1 MGRPSLLARFRRKAE
16 DPSEDSPRATPPRRT
31 TSPPGVLRRERRA
44 LLRVREERIR
54 DLGGLMLEMYRRDR
68 FREDLLHERCAELV
82 SLEARLEELDS
93 LLAAASQ
100 RLPAARCP
108 CGAPI
113 LWGSHFCPNCGR
125 PAGGAPVVACT
136 HCGHPLPADARFC
149 GSCGVPAAREE
160 TGAPDVG
167 AAPPEPE
174 PRPDAAAQLQPA
186 PDPWER

>member
-16 DPSEDSPRATPPRRT
+16 DPSEDSARATPPRRAT
-31 TSPPGVLRRERRA
+31 PPPGVLRRERRA

-93 LLAAASQ
+93 LLAAARQ
-100 RLPAARCP
+100 RLPAARCL

-125 PAGGAPVVACT
+125 PAGGAAVVACA
-136 HCGHPLPADARFC
+136 HCGRPLPADARFC
-149 GSCGVPAAREE
+149 GSCGVPSLAEE
-160 TGAPDVG
+160 TGAADVG
-167 AAPPEPE
+167 AAPPESE
-174 PRPDAAAQLQPA
+174 PRPDAVAQLQPA